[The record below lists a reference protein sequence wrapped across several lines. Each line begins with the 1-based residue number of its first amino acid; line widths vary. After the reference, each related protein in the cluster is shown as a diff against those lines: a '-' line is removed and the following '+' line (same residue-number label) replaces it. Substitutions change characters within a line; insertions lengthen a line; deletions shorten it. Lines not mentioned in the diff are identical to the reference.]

1 MSTSKD
7 DRLPPANTG
16 NLEADHAINAEIS
29 YFNRTGNMLALW
41 AVLDMSAKLGV
52 TVPTGVWTKFGNIG
66 AEMVSLA
73 SDGTSGARDSA
84 AKLVLGTGNFAG
96 GSPFKDYAI
105 HASHRAIIQ
114 RVRELLLQD
123 LKDRQSTP
131 GASSYGVQTRVYE
144 KVAEEFG
151 KEPETIKRLF
161 EEDDKAAEVFG
172 YSVLKRK
179 ISGVAD
185 V

>member
-1 MSTSKD
+1 MSTSND

-29 YFNRTGNMLALW
+29 YFNRTGNKLALW
-41 AVLDMSAKLGV
+41 AVLDLSARFGA
-52 TVPTGVWTKFGNIG
+52 TVPTEVWAKFAEIG
-66 AEMVSLA
+66 AGMISLV
-73 SDGTSGARDSA
+73 SDGNSGARDRA
-84 AKLVLGTGNFAG
+84 AELVLGTGNFAG
-96 GSPFKDYAI
+96 GSPFKDYAT
-105 HASHRAIIQ
+105 HVTHRAIIR

-123 LKDRQSTP
+123 LKDREGTP

-144 KVAEEFG
+144 KIAEEFA

-172 YSVLKRK
+172 YGVVKRK
-179 ISGVAD
+179 VSGVAD